1 MKNIRS
7 LFLFTA
13 AVSAGLVSLAQAAA
27 RVGSP
32 APEFTL
38 TDING
43 QTHQLSD
50 YRGKIVVLEW
60 VNSGCPFVQKHYE
73 SGNIPRL
80 QQSATSDGVV
90 WLAINTGRDG
100 VQGAMDSAAATKW
113 LSKQNAAPTAY
124 LRDTDGSV
132 GRLFGAKTT
141 PHLFV
146 INADGVLVYN
156 GAIDSIRSADQS
168 DIAKATNYVTA
179 ALADLKAGR
188 PVATANTQPYGCSV
202 KY

>member
-1 MKNIRS
+1 MKTFRA
-7 LFLFTA
+7 LLLA
-13 AVSAGLVSLAQAAA
+13 ASVGSVALVSQAMAVVTIGA
-27 RVGSP
+27 P
-32 APEFTL
+32 APDFTL
-38 TDING
+38 NDING
-43 QTHQLSD
+43 RTHKLAD

-60 VNSGCPFVQKHYE
+60 VNSGCPFVQKHYH

-100 VQGAMDSAAATKW
+100 TQGALASGAASRW
-113 LSKQNAAPTAY
+113 LQEQKAAPTAY
-124 LRDTDGSV
+124 LRDQDGTV
-132 GRLFGAKTT
+132 GRLYGAKAT

-156 GAIDSIRSADQS
+156 GAIDSIRSADLE
-168 DIAKATNYVTA
+168 DIGRATNYVSA

-188 PVATANTQPYGCSV
+188 PVATAATQPYGCAV